1 MQGMMMRFL
10 CLFVLALCLATSP
23 ARAQDDDQEDR
34 EGRGYLQSLI
44 EDNLSV
50 AGREVRITGF
60 AGALSSRATLDELTI
75 ADDQGVWLE
84 LRDVTLDWTRTALL
98 RGRLQVN
105 SLTAS
110 EITLSRLPV
119 GEETVKPADAEATP
133 FSLPELPVSI
143 NIGEVSAETLTLGAP
158 ILGEEIALSLAGSLS
173 LGGGEGTADIDVQ
186 RLDGRGEITLE
197 ASFDNSSR
205 VLALDFTLDEASGGI
220 AATLL
225 KLPDSP
231 AIALT
236 VQGEGPLDSY
246 TADLALATDGTDRLT
261 GRVALDG
268 TEDGGMAFDANLDG
282 DLTPLM
288 EQQFRAFFGAETAL
302 ELAGTRGP
310 DGALDIE
317 TLRLAAA
324 QLNLDGRLALDAAGW
339 PRRFDLTGRIGNG
352 NGPVRLPVA
361 GPPVTLGQ
369 ADITANYDADQD
381 NRWRARIGL
390 SDFAQPGL
398 TLDSATLTGR
408 GVLRRAAPR
417 GVTALAEF
425 DLAGLDLDDPALA
438 EAAGTSL
445 SGHTTLE
452 WTEGTPLLVRALRVV
467 SGAATLAANGR
478 VEALTEGFPI
488 SGSATLDAPDLARFA
503 AISGQD
509 LSGAAS
515 AKLAGSG
522 SLLGGDFDIT
532 FDAETDRLALGIAQ
546 VDSLIGAPATLALKA
561 QRDADGIA
569 VDRFRLENEHLT
581 ATAEGALNSERGALS
596 VTAALADLAR
606 ADDRLDGPVD
616 ARAQIDWEAGGEV
629 TLSEIVAE
637 AMGARVTGSA
647 TIAPEAEG
655 RPASGRINAQVDD
668 LGRFAAITGRPLA
681 GRMNAAIVGNG
692 VIDTQTFDITLD
704 AATEGLVTGTPQV
717 DGLVAGD
724 GSLRISAT
732 HDGRET
738 TLRELDLRYDAA
750 RIAASGV
757 GVIAEQSGELTF
769 DAEIPELAVIDPRL
783 DGPAE
788 AAGTVARAADGEISL
803 AGVTAQIMGAAIEA
817 TGTVQPDPDA
827 LAARGTLTANIA
839 DLARF
844 AEIAGRPLTG
854 RVDAR
859 VEAREADQPGHF
871 DGTVNATTD
880 GVVTGI
886 DQLDGLIAGRGT
898 LMVDATHDG
907 RETTLRDLAL
917 DYDAV
922 RLTASGAGVI
932 AEQSGAL
939 TFDASLA
946 DLAQI
951 DARLD
956 GPAEAAGT
964 VARATDGEITLT
976 DVTARIMGAALDV
989 TGSVQPDP
997 DALAAS
1003 GRLTARV
1010 ADLARFAAISG
1021 QSALRG
1027 SLDLTAEG
1035 DSTDGANRFD
1045 VTTSLEGRDLA
1056 TGIAQLDRLLGG
1068 RVSLSAEAGRT
1079 PDRIEITT
1087 IDLETQ
1093 QVRLTANGDGAGGPV
1108 RIDARLANLGLFAPD
1123 FSGPLTAAGTVTLQG
1138 PEARRI
1144 TLNLDA
1150 TGPGGTTA
1158 ALSGDVIDYARQ
1170 LDLAASGRL
1179 PLALVNAFIQPRA
1192 LNGTAQYDLRINGA
1206 PELAAVSG
1214 TVTTQGT
1221 TVALSGTGLEIDDLS
1236 GTATLGQS
1244 RVQTDFTAQTR
1255 DGGRLSVTGPVGLT
1269 PGFEAGLRVA
1279 LDGLVLSD
1287 GRIYTTTAEGNV
1299 TLDGPL
1305 AGGARIGGVI
1315 NLGETNLRIPSG
1327 GGSASV
1333 SLPGLRHINESPA
1346 SRLTRQR
1353 AGLVQSDAGTTTRR
1367 RPFDLDLTINAPRRI
1382 FVRGRGLDAELGG
1395 RLRIGGTTRN
1405 VAPDGFFELIRGRFD
1420 ILGKRLTLSQGRVTM
1435 QGSLDPFLRFVAD
1448 TESGDATIQIIVEGL
1463 ASDPE
1468 ITFTSIPDLP
1478 QEEVVSRLI
1487 FGRGLDTISPLQ
1499 AAQMASA
1506 ISTLTGR
1513 SDNDLVGRLRGAVG
1527 LADLDV
1533 TQTEDGDTEVSAG
1546 AYLSDDIYT
1555 EVTADSAGKQQI
1567 NLNLDVTRSVT
1578 VKGRTSN
1585 EGDAGIGVFFER
1597 DY

>member
-616 ARAQIDWEAGGEV
+616 ARAQVDWEAGGEV

-655 RPASGRINAQVDD
+655 RPAAGRINAQIDD

-681 GRMNAAIVGNG
+681 GRMNAGIVGNG

-964 VARATDGEITLT
+964 VARAADGEITLT

-989 TGSVQPDP
+989 TGAVQPDP

-1003 GRLTARV
+1003 GTLTASIS
-1010 ADLARFAAISG
+1010 DLARFAAISG
-1021 QSALRG
+1021 QTALRG

>member
-478 VEALTEGFPI
+478 VEALTEGFPV

-616 ARAQIDWEAGGEV
+616 ARAQVDWEAGGEV

-655 RPASGRINAQVDD
+655 RPAAGRINAQIDD

-681 GRMNAAIVGNG
+681 GRMNAGIVGNG

>member
-478 VEALTEGFPI
+478 VEALTEGFPV

-616 ARAQIDWEAGGEV
+616 ARAQVDWEAGGEV

-637 AMGARVTGSA
+637 AMGARITGSA

-655 RPASGRINAQVDD
+655 RPAAGRINAQIDD
-668 LGRFAAITGRPLA
+668 LGRFAAITGQPLA

-964 VARATDGEITLT
+964 VARAADGEITLT
-976 DVTARIMGAALDV
+976 DVTARIMGVALDV
-989 TGSVQPDP
+989 TGAVQPDP

-1003 GRLTARV
+1003 GTLTASIS
-1010 ADLARFAAISG
+1010 DLARFAAISG
-1021 QSALRG
+1021 QTALRG

>member
-324 QLNLDGRLALDAAGW
+324 QLNLEGRLALDAAGW

-478 VEALTEGFPI
+478 VEALTEGFPV

-616 ARAQIDWEAGGEV
+616 ARAQVDWEAGGEV

-637 AMGARVTGSA
+637 AMGARITGSA

-655 RPASGRINAQVDD
+655 RPAAGRINAQIDD
-668 LGRFAAITGRPLA
+668 LGRFAAITGQPLA

-964 VARATDGEITLT
+964 VARAADGEITLT
-976 DVTARIMGAALDV
+976 DVTARIMGVALDV
-989 TGSVQPDP
+989 TGAVQPDP

-1003 GRLTARV
+1003 GTLTASIS
-1010 ADLARFAAISG
+1010 DLARFAAISG
-1021 QSALRG
+1021 QTALRG

>member
-1 MQGMMMRFL
+1 MMMRFL

-478 VEALTEGFPI
+478 VEALTEGFPV

-616 ARAQIDWEAGGEV
+616 ARAQVDWEAGGEV

-655 RPASGRINAQVDD
+655 RPAAGRINAQIDD

-681 GRMNAAIVGNG
+681 GRMNAGIVGNG

-932 AEQSGAL
+932 AEQSGEL

-964 VARATDGEITLT
+964 VARAADGEITLT
-976 DVTARIMGAALDV
+976 DVTARIMGVALDV
-989 TGSVQPDP
+989 TGAVQPDP

-1003 GRLTARV
+1003 GTLTASIS
-1010 ADLARFAAISG
+1010 DLARFAAISG
-1021 QSALRG
+1021 QTALRG

>member
-324 QLNLDGRLALDAAGW
+324 QLNLEGRLALDAAGW

-616 ARAQIDWEAGGEV
+616 ARAQVDWEAGGEV

-655 RPASGRINAQVDD
+655 RPAAGRINAQIDD

-681 GRMNAAIVGNG
+681 GRMNAGIVGNG

>member
-324 QLNLDGRLALDAAGW
+324 QLNLEGRLALDAAGW

-616 ARAQIDWEAGGEV
+616 ARAQVDWEAGGEV

-637 AMGARVTGSA
+637 AMGARITGSA

-655 RPASGRINAQVDD
+655 RPAAGRINAQIDD
-668 LGRFAAITGRPLA
+668 LGRFAAITGQPLA

-704 AATEGLVTGTPQV
+704 AATEGLATGIAQV
-717 DGLVAGD
+717 DGMVAGD